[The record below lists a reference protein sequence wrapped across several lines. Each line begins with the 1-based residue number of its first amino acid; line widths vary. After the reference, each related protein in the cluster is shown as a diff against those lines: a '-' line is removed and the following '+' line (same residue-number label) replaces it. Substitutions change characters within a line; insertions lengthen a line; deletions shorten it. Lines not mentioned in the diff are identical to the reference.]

1 MEAMKKMTTRA
12 IVNIGQLV
20 TGDIYQPLS
29 KATAIWIEDGII
41 KAVGKEGDFPLGS
54 ADMVIDVQ
62 GMTVCPGLIDAHVHN
77 TLDDYAPQQR
87 EIGWMENALL
97 VGVTTIISEGEQGPG
112 FPRFFDDA
120 IGSKATAILAK
131 RVFDRFRPAGALKMH
146 GGALVLVNGLTRDDF
161 KEMAEAGV
169 WLVAEIGGGGLYRPE
184 DIGPMLKWAKEFD
197 FFVSMHFGARSIPGS
212 STVSAAEILALGEDM
227 IDKIAHANGGSTA
240 APWDMT
246 LEIIEQ
252 TNIPLEMIHNG
263 NHKMMHRI
271 VRTLKERDE
280 LHRLVLGTD
289 CPTGQ
294 GAIPNAIMRTA
305 VFISAIDD
313 IPAAQALAMATGN
326 TARIYGLN
334 TGFIQVGREADI
346 LAIDYPPGSVGTNA
360 LEAMENGDTVGVS
373 MVMVDGNI
381 VSVKG
386 RDGRPTAR
394 NIKVNGKELGISNIN
409 DYLFGPPN
417 PGFNV
422 YEATFFGDGKPPRV
436 PGRVPRK
443 RA

>member
-1 MEAMKKMTTRA
+1 MTTRA

-41 KAVGKEGDFPLGS
+41 KSIGKEGDFPLES

-146 GGALVLVNGLTRDDF
+146 GGALVLVNGLTREDF

-252 TNIPLEMIHNG
+252 TDIPLEMIHNG

-294 GAIPNAIMRTA
+294 GAVPNAIMRTA

-334 TGFIQVGREADI
+334 TGFIQEGREADI

-417 PGFNV
+417 PGFNI
-422 YEATFFGDGKPPRV
+422 YEATFFGNGQPPRV

-443 RA
+443 KA

>member
-1 MEAMKKMTTRA
+1 MATRA
-12 IVNIGQLV
+12 IVNIGKLV
-20 TGDIYQPLS
+20 TGNIYAPLS
-29 KATAIWIEDGII
+29 DATAIWIEDGHI
-41 KAVGKEGDFPLGS
+41 EGLGTEADFPVDT
-54 ADMVIDVQ
+54 ADQVIDVQ
-62 GMTVCPGLIDAHVHN
+62 GMTVCPGLIDPHVHN

-97 VGVTTIISEGEQGPG
+97 VGTTTIVSEGEQGPG
-112 FPRFFDDA
+112 FPRFFDDP
-120 IGSKATAILAK
+120 IGAKATAILAK

-161 KEMAEAGV
+161 KEMADAGV

-184 DIGPMLKWAKEFD
+184 DIAPMLEWAKELD

-212 STVSAAEILALGEDM
+212 STVSAAEILALGEGM

-240 APWDMT
+240 APWDIT
-246 LEIIEQ
+246 LQVIER
-252 TNIPLEMIHNG
+252 TDIPLEMIHNG

-271 VRTLKERDE
+271 VRRLKERDE

-294 GAIPNAIMRTA
+294 GAVPNGIMRTA
-305 VFISAIDD
+305 VFISAISEV
-313 IPAAQALAMATGN
+313 PAEKALAMASGN

-334 TGFIQVGREADI
+334 TGFIEVGREADI
-346 LAIDYPPGSVGTNA
+346 LAIDYPPGSVGANA
-360 LEAMENGDTVGVS
+360 LEAMENGDTIGVS

-394 NIKVNGKELGISNIN
+394 NIIVNGQEIGISNIN

-417 PGFNV
+417 PGYNI
-422 YEATFFGDGKPPRV
+422 YEATPFGDGKFPSV
-436 PGRVPRK
+436 PGRVPRSK
-443 RA
+443 K

>member
-1 MEAMKKMTTRA
+1 MVTRA
-12 IVNIGQLV
+12 IVNIGKLA
-20 TGDIYQPLS
+20 TGNIYMPLS
-29 KATAIWIEDGII
+29 DATVIWIEDGYI
-41 KAVGKEGDFPLGS
+41 KGLGKETDFPIDT
-54 ADMVIDVQ
+54 ADQVIDVQ
-62 GMTVCPGLIDAHVHN
+62 GMVICPGLIDPHVHN

-87 EIGWMENALL
+87 EVGWMENALL
-97 VGVTTIISEGEQGPG
+97 VGNTTIISEGEQGPG
-112 FPRFFDDA
+112 YPRFFDDP
-120 IGSKATAILAK
+120 IGAKATAILAK

-146 GGALVLVNGLTRDDF
+146 GGAVVLVNGLTRDDF
-161 KEMAEAGV
+161 KEMADAGV
-169 WLVAEIGGGGLYRPE
+169 WLVAEIGGGGLYKPE
-184 DIGPMLKWAKEFD
+184 DIAPMLEWAKEFD

-212 STVSAAEILALGEDM
+212 STVSAAEILALGEGM

-240 APWDMT
+240 APWDIT
-246 LEIIEQ
+246 REVIEK
-252 TNIPLEMIHNG
+252 TDIPLEMIHNG

-294 GAIPNAIMRTA
+294 GAVPNAIMRTA
-305 VFISAIDD
+305 VFISALDD
-313 IPAAQALAMATGN
+313 VPAEQALAMASGN

-334 TGFIQVGREADI
+334 TGFIEEGREADI
-346 LAIDYPPGSVGTNA
+346 LAIDYPPGSVGKDA
-360 LEAMENGDTVGVS
+360 LEAMQNGDTVGVS

-394 NIKVNGKELGISNIN
+394 NIIVNGQEIGISNIN

-422 YEATFFGDGKPPRV
+422 YETTPFGDGKLPGV
-436 PGRVPRK
+436 PGRVPRRK
-443 RA
+443 K

>member
-1 MEAMKKMTTRA
+1 MATRA
-12 IVNIGQLV
+12 IIGIGKLV
-20 TGDIYQPLS
+20 TGDIHKPLS
-29 KATAIWIEDGII
+29 DATAIWIDDGYI
-41 KAVGKEGDFPLGS
+41 KGIGKEDDFPLES

-87 EIGWMENALL
+87 EIGWLENALL
-97 VGVTTIISEGEQGPG
+97 VGTTTIISEGEQGPG
-112 FPRFFDDA
+112 FPRFFDDP
-120 IGSKATAILAK
+120 IGTKATAILAK
-131 RVFDRFRPAGALKMH
+131 RIFDRFRPAGALKMH

-161 KEMAEAGV
+161 QEMADAGV
-169 WLVAEIGGGGLYRPE
+169 WLVAEIGGGGLYKPQ
-184 DIGPMLKWAKEFD
+184 DIAPMLQWAKELG

-212 STVSAAEILALGEDM
+212 STVSADEILSLGEGM

-240 APWDMT
+240 APWDVT
-246 LEIIEQ
+246 LEVIEQ
-252 TNIPLEMIHNG
+252 TSIPLEMIHNG

-271 VRTLKERDE
+271 VRKLKERDE
-280 LHRLVLGTD
+280 LHRIVLGTD

-294 GAIPNAIMRTA
+294 GAVPNGIMRTA
-305 VFISAIDD
+305 VFISSMDD
-313 IPAAQALAMATGN
+313 VPAEQALAMASGN

-334 TGFIQVGREADI
+334 TGLIEVGREADI
-346 LAIDYPPGSVGTNA
+346 LAIDYPPGSVGTDA

-394 NIKVNGKELGISNIN
+394 NIIVNGKELGISNIN

-436 PGRVPRK
+436 PGRLPLK
-443 RA
+443 SA